1 MKKLLKKQPP
11 AHRAGRSK
19 NCRKYLLMFATDIR
33 GQIVLTTSTH
43 QMILFKYAKGISR
56 KLNSAWQARR
66 FWSKILRLLR
76 VGNENMMAERNT
88 AVVKVA
94 ITISTNVHHTVF
106 LGKQIKA
113 IILFKTA
120 ADAVIMGVLW
130 CK

>member
-1 MKKLLKKQPP
+1 
-11 AHRAGRSK
+11 
-19 NCRKYLLMFATDIR
+19 
-33 GQIVLTTSTH
+33 
-43 QMILFKYAKGISR
+43 
-56 KLNSAWQARR
+56 
-66 FWSKILRLLR
+66 
-76 VGNENMMAERNT
+76 MAERNT